1 MKSLTPIL
9 LIILGL
15 AVFFLYV
22 DPTYQNE
29 IKAGQAT
36 LANQNQLLEN
46 SRQLLQKRDDLYKR
60 YTTIGSNEINRIQKL
75 LPDTIDNVRLVIDL
89 DGVAQRYGMSLADL
103 NLAEA
108 TPAPTTQVTTAS
120 EEAKYQSVTI
130 SFSVTTSYDVFL
142 QFLRDLEQS
151 LRIVD
156 VTKISFS
163 STPTGLYK
171 FGITL
176 KTYWLK

>member
-1 MKSLTPIL
+1 MKSFTPIL
-9 LIILGL
+9 LIVLGL

-36 LANQNQLLEN
+36 LTSQNQLLEN
-46 SRQLLQKRDDLYKR
+46 SKQLLQKRDDLYKR
-60 YTTIGSNEINRIQKL
+60 YTTIGNDEISRIQKL

-108 TPAPTTQVTTAS
+108 VPSQTSQVTTAS
-120 EEAKYQSVTI
+120 DEVKYQAVTI

-142 QFLRDLEQS
+142 QFLKDLEQS
-151 LRIVD
+151 LRVVD
-156 VTKISFS
+156 VTKITFS
-163 STPTGLYK
+163 STPSGLYK
-171 FGITL
+171 FSITL